1 MRRFLRS
8 NKGLVRAID
17 FQLALVVFL
26 LVFVV
31 IVGRIVLLYSPTFS
45 TTESTL
51 IDSERKVFGNSLL
64 DSPGYPTNWDDYSV
78 TPSSFGLADSQRESL
93 SYSKISKIN
102 TRLPNYSLNYSQLEN
117 SLNFQHSFHIQ
128 IRPMIKLTL
137 AVDYSYSNPDA
148 ELQVTA
154 NSSDISGIGI
164 EAQIILYAVN
174 FQNNEIQTKGG
185 IANSSGL
192 FITSFSFDSASGDQF
207 ILVGL
212 ASYLDVYQ
220 TYSIILA
227 GGSIESENSEN
238 QNLISSQFSALT
250 KANQSNSDVNVLSY
264 LPDADPSDT
273 ALAFSFTFD
282 TRIISDDSAFLPL
295 SRAMDFDSDNNLF
308 NTSIALSQSG
318 ISLILVVVSSENGFS
333 LSYTTTAPPVD
344 FGPVLSED
352 GGFSLLNQMDSTI
365 TTSQKTIRGVV
376 MEVKIWIE

>member
-8 NKGLVRAID
+8 KKGLVRAID

-31 IVGRIVLLYSPTFS
+31 IVGRVVLLYSPTFS

-51 IDSERKVFGNSLL
+51 IDSEQRVFGNSLL

-78 TPSSFGLADSQRESL
+78 TPSSFGLADSQQESL

-102 TRLPNYSLNYSQLEN
+102 TRIPNYSLDYSQLEN
-117 SLNFQHSFHIQ
+117 SLNFQHNFHIQ
-128 IRPMIKLTL
+128 IRAMIKLTL
-137 AVDYSYSNPDA
+137 AVDYSYSNSVAD
-148 ELQVTA
+148 LQVSAT
-154 NSSDISGIGI
+154 SSNLSGMGI
-164 EAQIILYAVN
+164 DAQIILYAVN
-174 FQNNEIQTKGG
+174 FQNNEIQTIGG
-185 IANSSGL
+185 RANSSGL
-192 FITSFSFDSASGDQF
+192 FITSFSFDSESDDQF
-207 ILVGL
+207 IIVGL

-227 GGSIESENSEN
+227 GRSIKSDDSET
-238 QNLISSQFSALT
+238 QNRISSQFSALT
-250 KANQSNSDVNVLSY
+250 KVNQSDSDVNVLSY

-282 TRIISDDSAFLPL
+282 TRIISDNSAFLPL
-295 SRAMDFDSDNNLF
+295 SRTMGYDSDNNLF

-318 ISLILVVVSSENGFS
+318 ISLILVTVSTENGFS
-333 LSYTTTAPPVD
+333 LSYTTTAPSVD
-344 FGPVLSED
+344 FGPVLSEG

>member
-8 NKGLVRAID
+8 KKGLVRAID

-31 IVGRIVLLYSPTFS
+31 IVGRVVLIYSPTFS

-51 IDSERKVFGNSLL
+51 IDSEQRVFGNSLL

-102 TRLPNYSLNYSQLEN
+102 TRIPNYSLDYSQLEN
-117 SLNFQHSFHIQ
+117 SLNFQHNFHIQ
-128 IRPMIKLTL
+128 IRAMIKLTL
-137 AVDYSYSNPDA
+137 AVDYSYSNSVAD
-148 ELQVTA
+148 LQVSAT
-154 NSSDISGIGI
+154 SSNLSGMGI
-164 EAQIILYAVN
+164 DAQIILYAVN
-174 FQNNEIQTKGG
+174 FQNNEIQTIGG
-185 IANSSGL
+185 RVNSSGL
-192 FITSFSFDSASGDQF
+192 FITSFSFDSESDDQF
-207 ILVGL
+207 IIVGL

-227 GGSIESENSEN
+227 GRSIASDDSET
-238 QNLISSQFSALT
+238 QNRISSQFSALT
-250 KANQSNSDVNVLSY
+250 KVNQSDSDVNVLSY

-282 TRIISDDSAFLPL
+282 TRIISDNSAFLPL
-295 SRAMDFDSDNNLF
+295 SRTMGYDSDNNLF

-318 ISLILVVVSSENGFS
+318 ISLILVAVSTENGFS
-333 LSYTTTAPPVD
+333 LSYTTTAPSVD
-344 FGPVLSED
+344 FGPVLSEG